1 MTSSPGLWSRNFAL
15 FFTARTVAKLG
26 DMMLPVALAAGLI
39 AQGGGAG
46 AVGGALASFTGCF
59 AAFVI
64 FGGVIADRFDTRR
77 LMIGADLVRVVTQA
91 VTAWLFYAGQAELW
105 QLCAFGAVNGVS
117 AAMFQPGVASTVPR
131 IADDVQGA
139 NGAVR
144 TAESAMAIFGP
155 AVAGTLVGITSPGG
169 VFAVHAGTYLVSAVC
184 LLLLRLPA
192 QRHGGERGGG
202 TFRADLAE
210 GWQEFRARTWM
221 WGVILIWML
230 LMLMA
235 WGPAVPLVATLMI
248 GEHGESA
255 YGLVNSALGAG
266 MALGGLLAM
275 RFRPR
280 YPLRVGAVVLFGYCL
295 QPLTVGAGMPVPVVM
310 VGFVIA
316 GAGMAFWGVMWATS
330 VQTQVPGA
338 VLNRIHAY
346 EVAGS
351 IVMMPVGQALAG
363 PAAGVFGTNEV
374 LLAGAVA
381 SVVGPATLLAV
392 PAIRRLPRV
401 GGTRRN
407 PVPVPVQ
414 RGVVSS
420 AEGEQRG

>member
-26 DMMLPVALAAGLI
+26 DMMLPVALAAGLV

-46 AVGGALASFTGCF
+46 SVGAALASFTACF
-59 AAFVI
+59 AGFVV
-64 FGGVIADRFDTRR
+64 FGGVIADRFETRR
-77 LMIGADLVRVVTQA
+77 LMIGADVVRVVTQS
-91 VTAWLFYAGQAELW
+91 VTAWLFFAGQAQLW
-105 QLCAFGAVNGVS
+105 QLCVFGAVNGIS

-131 IADDVQGA
+131 IAEDVQGA

-144 TAESAMAIFGP
+144 TAESAMAVLGP
-155 AVAGTLVGITSPGG
+155 ATAGTLVGVTSPGG
-169 VFAVHAGTYLVSAVC
+169 VFAVHACTYLVSALC

-192 QRHGGERGGG
+192 QQRGERGTG
-202 TFRADLAE
+202 TFRADLVE

-248 GEHGESA
+248 GEHGEGA

-295 QPLTVGAGMPVPVVM
+295 QPLTVGAGMPLPVVM
-310 VGFVIA
+310 GGFVIA

-351 IVMMPVGQALAG
+351 LVMMPVGQALAG
-363 PAAGVFGTNEV
+363 PAAGVFGADEV

-381 SVVGPATLLAV
+381 CVVGPATLLAV

-401 GGTRRN
+401 SGSRRH
-407 PVPVPVQ
+407 PVPVPSQ
-414 RGVVSS
+414 RRVVSS